1 MGAERWN
8 GSRMNFAFRNGATF
22 PERGMEPG
30 LLRIVTIEDQRWVVR
45 AVRRVR
51 GERTQRTASL
61 RFFNGAIS
69 RYANDY
75 PPNWPSLSETEL
87 STIFARAEPRA

>member
-1 MGAERWN
+1 
-8 GSRMNFAFRNGATF
+8 
-22 PERGMEPG
+22 MEPG

-51 GERTQRTASL
+51 GELTPRDATL
-61 RFFNGAIS
+61 RFFNGAVS

-75 PPNWPSLSETEL
+75 PPNWPLLSETEL
-87 STIFARAEPRA
+87 TTIFERSEPRA